1 MSPPFGYSKIF
12 NNPLDLH
19 LAFLRDVTA
28 DVIFIIDLYV
38 QANNRFPYSF
48 AEIQC
53 GPAYYAYKFNELG
66 INSIA
71 VDSSNRIINFA
82 KSLDPKESKN
92 ITWLKQRP
100 TNLAIQ
106 NVDICLLPL
115 DSFTY
120 FQNDEEQFQFFD
132 NVYNCLSEGGILIVE
147 MNHPKDIGYIDY
159 SQIYALS
166 QKLYPDYLLKVEWGI
181 NNPEFDIVTGI
192 AKTLIRITK
201 KAKGIKTTRIISSLE
216 RTNFPNAVKLVA
228 EKCSLKVINILGGYH
243 YSPLTWRSNLQ
254 LLVFQKKEGFYA

>member
-28 DVIFIIDLYV
+28 DVAFIINLYV
-38 QANNRFPYSF
+38 QANNRLPYSM

-71 VDSSNRIINFA
+71 VDSSDRIINFA
-82 KSLDPKESKN
+82 KSLDSKESKN
-92 ITWLKQRP
+92 IMWLKQSP

-106 NVDICLLPL
+106 KVDICLLPL

-120 FQNDEEQFQFFD
+120 FQNDEEQLQFFK
-132 NVYNCLSEGGILIVE
+132 NAYTCLSKGGILLVE

-159 SQIYALS
+159 SKVYTLS
-166 QKLYPDYLLKVEWGI
+166 QKLYPEYSLKVEWGI
-181 NNPEFDIVTGI
+181 NNPQFDIVTGI

-201 KAKGIKTTRIISSLE
+201 KTKGKKATRIISSLE

-228 EKCSLKVINILGGYH
+228 EKCSLKVINMLGGYH
-243 YSPLTWRSNLQ
+243 YFPLTWHSNLQ
-254 LLVFQKKEGFYA
+254 ILVFQKREGLYA